1 MIVSHSK
8 PSRLVSPGRH
18 RGFSM
23 TELLVVIGII
33 AVLAGILLVAMR
45 GVRETG
51 LRTQTEST
59 MQEFSKAC
67 DAFQIDHGFY
77 PGVVPETVLAD
88 PSIGAVPPISG
99 TENAL
104 LNLMGGYRVL
114 SPFDQQNSQVELDF
128 NAYTGTVVFDEA
140 GWKLKVDVNLIG
152 EGPVVNGRP
161 FPPYF
166 TPGGSQ
172 SALARGQL
180 KEDGSLECC
189 PQFNANCTD
198 FCLPDLLDA
207 WGQPI
212 IYVRSMRST
221 GLLVGDVG
229 DTPPPQF
236 SRASMTPYTQSTALG
251 EFGNDQTSQTD
262 GSIFNA
268 APDADETF
276 AQIIRHPGFGEPGE
290 PLNGTARGAYVLISA
305 GPDGIYFS
313 VTDGPGSPSE
323 PVDDIVDGNFGNPR
337 VVEEYDD
344 VRIFGGG

>member
-1 MIVSHSK
+1 MIASHSK

-23 TELLVVIGII
+23 TELLVVIAII

-67 DAFQIDHGFY
+67 DTFQIEHGFY
-77 PGVVPETVLAD
+77 PGIVPETILAG
-88 PSIGAVPPISG
+88 STTPPLSG

-104 LNLMGGYRVL
+104 LDMMGGAIRGDDPRYG
-114 SPFDQQNSQVELDF
+114 DT
-128 NAYTGTVVFDEA
+128 AFDEWDEIIIDDSNTL
-140 GWKLKVDVNLIG
+140 GLGKIKVNVNLIG
-152 EGPVVNGRP
+152 DGPVINGRP
-161 FPPYF
+161 YPPYF
-166 TPGGSQ
+166 TPGAA
-172 SALARGQL
+172 ALGVAKGQVGPPVFGT
-180 KEDGSLECC
+180 ESSG
-189 PQFNANCTD
+189 
-198 FCLPDLLDA
+198 LPDLLDA

-221 GLLVGDVG
+221 GLLVGDVA

-236 SRASMTPYTQSTALG
+236 SRTAMTPYTESTALG
-251 EFGNDQTSQTD
+251 EFGKDQTTL
-262 GSIFNA
+262 SILTGPSLA
-268 APDADETF
+268 VPDATF
-276 AQIIRHPGFGEPGE
+276 AQIIRHPGFGEPDK
-290 PLNGTARGAYVLISA
+290 PLQSTARGAYVLISA

-313 VTDGPGSPSE
+313 RRDGPGSPSN
-323 PVDDIVDGNFGNPR
+323 PVANIVTGEFGNPR

-344 VRIFGGG
+344 GRVFGGG

>member
-23 TELLVVIGII
+23 TELLVVIAII

-51 LRTQTEST
+51 LRTQTKSI

-67 DAFQIDHGFY
+67 DMFQIEHGFY
-77 PGVVPETVLAD
+77 PGIVPETILAGM
-88 PSIGAVPPISG
+88 PLPPLSG

-104 LNLMGGYRVL
+104 LDLMGGAIRGDDPRYGNPEFSGPDWQEIVIDTTTL
-114 SPFDQQNSQVELDF
+114 M
-128 NAYTGTVVFDEA
+128 G
-140 GWKLKVDVNLIG
+140 KIKVNVNLIG
-152 EGPVVNGRP
+152 DGPVINGQP

-166 TPGGSQ
+166 TPGGSTLVQ
-172 SALARGQL
+172 AEYKPNTNR
-180 KEDGSLECC
+180 
-189 PQFNANCTD
+189 
-198 FCLPDLLDA
+198 LPDLLDA

-221 GLLVGDVG
+221 GLLVGDASAN
-229 DTPPPQF
+229 PQF
-236 SRASMTPYTQSTALG
+236 NRAAMTPYLGSCALG
-251 EFGNDQTSQTD
+251 EFGKSQISTLCDDTVNHNPSILNVSLDNDK
-262 GSIFNA
+262 
-268 APDADETF
+268 TF
-276 AQIIRHPGFGEPGE
+276 AQIIRAPGFGEPGD

-313 VTDGPGSPSE
+313 VTDGPGSPSD
-323 PVDDIVDGNFGNPR
+323 PVDDIVNGDFGNPR
-337 VVEEYDD
+337 VVKEYND

>member
-1 MIVSHSK
+1 MFASHSK
-8 PSRLVSPGRH
+8 PSHLVSPGRH

-67 DAFQIDHGFY
+67 DTFQIEHGYY
-77 PGVVPETVLAD
+77 PGIVPETILAG
-88 PSIGAVPPISG
+88 STTPPLSG

-104 LNLMGGYRVL
+104 LDLMGGAIRGDDPRYTD
-114 SPFDQQNSQVELDF
+114 PAFDDWQVIEIQPDNDL
-128 NAYTGTVVFDEA
+128 A
-140 GWKLKVDVNLIG
+140 KIKVNVNLIG
-152 EGPVVNGRP
+152 DGPVINGRP
-161 FPPYF
+161 FAPYF
-166 TPGGSQ
+166 TPGGS
-172 SALARGQL
+172 ALVQAEYKPNTNR
-180 KEDGSLECC
+180 
-189 PQFNANCTD
+189 
-198 FCLPDLLDA
+198 LPDLLDA

-221 GLLVGDVG
+221 GPLVGDVG
-229 DTPPPQF
+229 DIPPPQF
-236 SRASMTPYTQSTALG
+236 SRAAMTPYTESTALG
-251 EFGNDQTSQTD
+251 AFGKNQTSL
-262 GSIFNA
+262 SILKMG
-268 APDADETF
+268 DATF

-313 VTDGPGSPSE
+313 VTDGPGSPSN
-323 PVDDIVDGNFGNPR
+323 PVDDIVNDPDFNNPR

-344 VRIFGGG
+344 VRRFGGG

>member
-1 MIVSHSK
+1 MIASHSK

-51 LRTQTEST
+51 LRTQTQST
-59 MQEFSKAC
+59 MQEFAKAC
-67 DAFQIDHGFY
+67 DMFQIEHGRY
-77 PGVVPETVLAD
+77 PGVIPEHVLAD
-88 PSIGAVPPISG
+88 PSFDPAPPISG

-104 LNLMGGYRVL
+104 VNLMGGYRVFHPQL
-114 SPFDQQNSQVELDF
+114 APDNTGDYAAFSGQEIPFGPTE
-128 NAYTGTVVFDEA
+128 
-140 GWKLKVDVNLIG
+140 WKLKVDINLMG
-152 EGPVVNGRP
+152 EGPVINGRP

-166 TPGGSQ
+166 TPGAAALGVAKGQVGPGALQ
-172 SALARGQL
+172 SGR
-180 KEDGSLECC
+180 
-189 PQFNANCTD
+189 
-198 FCLPDLLDA
+198 LPDLLDA

-212 IYVRSMRST
+212 IYVLSMRST
-221 GLLVGDVG
+221 GPLVGDASAN
-229 DTPPPQF
+229 PQF
-236 SRASMTPYTQSTALG
+236 NRASMTPYTESTVLGAFGKDQMAL
-251 EFGNDQTSQTD
+251 
-262 GSIFNA
+262 SIFNVGSA
-268 APDADETF
+268 EEQDATF
-276 AQIIRHPGFGEPGE
+276 AQIIRAPGFGEPGE

-313 VTDGPGSPSE
+313 RRDGPGSPSE
-323 PVDDIVDGNFGNPR
+323 PVDDIVNGNFGNPR